1 MRLLV
6 TRPEP
11 DATRTADALVA
22 LGHTPI
28 LCPMLDI
35 VPEPLRPLPSGCQA
49 IAATSANAIRALAA
63 HPDVATIRHLPLFA
77 VGDRSAVEA
86 RRAGFAAARS
96 GGGGLP
102 ELCDMLVSSLDPAE
116 GPILYAAGDAQSG
129 DLAAR
134 IGAAGFAVAI
144 SVLYRSVARPRLSD
158 AALAAVRSG
167 GIDGI
172 LIFSARSAEAL
183 VTALAAS
190 GLSPLPETIAGFAIS
205 DQAAAPLAGAFLG
218 PVRSAARPEQ
228 IALFALLES

>member
-35 VPEPLRPLPSGCQA
+35 VREPPRPLPAGCQA

-63 HPDVATIRHLPLFA
+63 HPDAAAIRSLPLFA

-96 GGGGLP
+96 AGGGLP
-102 ELCDMLVSSLDPAE
+102 ELCDLIVSDLDPAD
-116 GPILYAAGDAQSG
+116 GPILYAAGDVQSG
-129 DLAAR
+129 DLAAA
-134 IGAAGFAVAI
+134 IGTAGFAVATLI
-144 SVLYRSVARPRLSD
+144 LYRSVAKPRLSD
-158 AALAAVRSG
+158 AALTAFRSG
-167 GIDGI
+167 GVDGI
-172 LIFSARSAEAL
+172 LLFSARSAEAF
-183 VTALAAS
+183 VAALAAD
-190 GLSPLPETIAGFAIS
+190 GLSPLSETIAAFAIS
-205 DQAAAPLAGAFLG
+205 EQAAAPLAGALRG
-218 PVRSAARPEQ
+218 PVRSAARAEQ
-228 IALFALLES
+228 IALFALLEA